1 MQAATIVIADD
12 HPMIRAG
19 VKATFQDKLDYQ
31 VIGEAANGAQVLTQ
45 VRTHRPDMLILDLEM
60 DGEPPDRLIPECR
73 KLCPQLRILILS
85 SHTDAKYLTPLR
97 ALGIDG
103 FVLKSEGPD
112 SLLQAVR
119 VVWAGATWFSHDV
132 LAQELAISRE
142 ERSNP
147 RSRLTHR
154 EQQILD
160 LMTVGKDNATIAE
173 ELSLSKQTVR
183 RYATIIYEKL
193 GVKNRIQ
200 AIVGN

>member
-112 SLLQAVR
+112 SLLPAVR